1 MTLKLKP
8 LSSDYCLPQYAT
20 DGSGCLDLFISKS
33 YSKADWTPIY
43 TATSIPIDDECQAIS
58 QTIVAYS
65 LIIPLGYAVETP
77 DEWTFDI
84 YSRSGHGRKYNCSL
98 ANSVGI
104 VDNDYRGE
112 VQVMLQSLIPF
123 DIDTSNGPVAIAQA
137 ALVHRPYV
145 YVSVVDELSEPSQ
158 PHLGFGSTGG
168 HCVQ

>member
-8 LSSDYCLPQYAT
+8 LSSDYCLPKYAT

-33 YSKADWTPIY
+33 YSTNDWTPLLV
-43 TATSIPIDDECQAIS
+43 DGNV
-58 QTIVAYS
+58 VAYS
-65 LIIPLGYAVETP
+65 LIVPLGYAVETP
-77 DEWTFDI
+77 DEWTLDI

-104 VDNDYRGE
+104 VDSDYRNE
-112 VQVMLQSLIPF
+112 VQVMLQSLTPF
-123 DIDTSNGPVAIAQA
+123 DIDASNGPVSVAQA

-145 YVSVVDELSEPSQ
+145 YISVVDELSEPSK

>member
-8 LSSDYCLPQYAT
+8 LSSDCCLPQYAT
-20 DGSGCLDLFISKS
+20 VGSGCLDLFISKS
-33 YSKADWTPIY
+33 YSINDWTPVY
-43 TATSIPIDDECQAIS
+43 TPGRVLLDDDTVAIAENV
-58 QTIVAYS
+58 TAFT

-104 VDNDYRGE
+104 VDSDYRGE
-112 VQVMLQSLIPF
+112 VQVMLQSLRPF
-123 DIDTSNGPVAIAQA
+123 DIDASNGPVAIAQA

-145 YVSVVDELSEPSQ
+145 YISVVDELSEPYQ

>member
-8 LSSDYCLPQYAT
+8 LSPDYCLPQYAT
-20 DGSGCLDLFISKS
+20 DGSGCLDLYISQS
-33 YSKADWTPIY
+33 YTSSDWTPLLVDGNV
-43 TATSIPIDDECQAIS
+43 A
-58 QTIVAYS
+58 AYS
-65 LIIPLGYAVETP
+65 LIVPLGYAVETP

-104 VDNDYRGE
+104 VDSDYRGE
-112 VQVMLQSLIPF
+112 VQVMLQSLMPF
-123 DIDTSNGPVAIAQA
+123 DIDASNGPVSVAQA

-145 YVSVVDELSEPSQ
+145 YISVVDELSEPSQ

>member
-8 LSSDYCLPQYAT
+8 LSSDYCLPKYAT

-33 YSKADWTPIY
+33 YSINDWTPLLV
-43 TATSIPIDDECQAIS
+43 DGNV
-58 QTIVAYS
+58 VAYS
-65 LIIPLGYAVETP
+65 LIVPLGYAVETP
-77 DEWTFDI
+77 DEWTLDI

-104 VDNDYRGE
+104 VDSDYRNE
-112 VQVMLQSLIPF
+112 VQVMLQSLMPF
-123 DIDTSNGPVAIAQA
+123 DIDTSNGPVSVAQA

-145 YVSVVDELSEPSQ
+145 YISVVDELSKPSK